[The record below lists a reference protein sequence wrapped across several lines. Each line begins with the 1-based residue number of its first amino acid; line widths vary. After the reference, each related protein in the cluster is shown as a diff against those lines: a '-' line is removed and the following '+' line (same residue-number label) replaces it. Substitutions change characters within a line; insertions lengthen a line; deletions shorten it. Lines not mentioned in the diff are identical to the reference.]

1 MKIICII
8 LIIVSLWLIFYA
20 LFNIIKTR
28 RNKKNQR
35 IKINELTQQQDALK
49 ENILQNEETLKKQNI
64 AYDNMQILF
73 EKQKH
78 ILDKQTK
85 ELQQLEKNIS
95 ILKKT
100 SDKSTQSFQNFSNTL
115 ELHYQQVEKEYDQ
128 KIAVLQNDYQST
140 KQEVIDLKNSLSAG
154 RQAQIREEQ
163 KENKIN
169 FYKIDITK
177 EELSDI
183 VKLQQCKKTLSQPII
198 LNKVIWSQFFQKKSK
213 ILCDRILGTTDA
225 VCGIYKITNIQNKLC
240 YIGQSVNVANRLKQH
255 MKCGCGIDA
264 PASNRLYKDM
274 QEFGLWNFTFE
285 LLEQCNNKI
294 ELDKK
299 EKFFID
305 LYQANAFGNYNMT
318 KGNG

>member
-1 MKIICII
+1 MKIVYII
-8 LIIVSLWLIFYA
+8 LIIISSWLIFYA
-20 LFNIIKTR
+20 LFNIIKAR
-28 RNKKNQR
+28 RNKKKQR
-35 IKINELTQQQDALK
+35 IKINELTQQQNVL
-49 ENILQNEETLKKQNI
+49 EESILQKQETLKKQNI

-73 EKQKH
+73 EKQKY
-78 ILDKQTK
+78 ILDKHTK

-95 ILKKT
+95 VLKET

-115 ELHYQQVEKEYDQ
+115 ELHYQQAEKEHDQ
-128 KIAVLQNDYQST
+128 KIAILQNDYQST
-140 KQEVIDLKNSLSAG
+140 KQKVIDLKNSLSAG
-154 RQAQIREEQ
+154 RQAKIREEQ

-183 VKLQQCKKTLSQPII
+183 NKLQQCKKTLSQPTI
-198 LNKVIWSQFFQKKSK
+198 LNKLIWSQFFQKKSK
-213 ILCDRILGTTDA
+213 ILCDRILGTTDV
-225 VCGIYKITNIQNKLC
+225 VCGIYKITNIQNELC

>member
-1 MKIICII
+1 MKIVCII

-49 ENILQNEETLKKQNI
+49 ENILQNKETLKKQNI

-100 SDKSTQSFQNFSNTL
+100 SDKSAQSFQNFSNTL

-128 KIAVLQNDYQST
+128 KIAILQNDYQST

-225 VCGIYKITNIQNKLC
+225 ICGIYKITNIQNKLC

>member
-1 MKIICII
+1 MKIVCII
-8 LIIVSLWLIFYA
+8 LIIVSLCLIFYA

-49 ENILQNEETLKKQNI
+49 ENILQKEETLKKQNI

-100 SDKSTQSFQNFSNTL
+100 SDKSAQSFQNFSNTL

>member
-1 MKIICII
+1 MKIVCII

-49 ENILQNEETLKKQNI
+49 ENILQKEETLKKQNI

-100 SDKSTQSFQNFSNTL
+100 SDKSAQSFQNFSNTL

-128 KIAVLQNDYQST
+128 KIAILQNDYQST

>member
-1 MKIICII
+1 MKIVCTI

-100 SDKSTQSFQNFSNTL
+100 SDKSTQSFQNFSNIL
-115 ELHYQQVEKEYDQ
+115 ELHYQQVEKEHDQ
-128 KIAVLQNDYQST
+128 KIAILQNDYQST

-154 RQAQIREEQ
+154 RQAKIREEQ

-198 LNKVIWSQFFQKKSK
+198 LNKVIWSQFFQKKAK